1 MSIEKLKDIEE
12 ALVESLPIKL
22 FLIQIQR
29 HLYIIL
35 LWLVLLGVISGVI
48 GGDLGGAYLLLE
60 PEYLGRENFWSV
72 FLVGSALGGFLFAY
86 MITIYI
92 SESHWFQF
100 IALSEHPFFIFSYNN
115 LIIPGIFLGLYFYR
129 FIEFHMVGVGGMNW
143 AVFEKIMGLIMGISI
158 FFVFSAS
165 FFFARRTITQ
175 IVERFLSKS
184 WVKGQGKRNRR
195 VILEKAR
202 ESFNTPAKANSYIG
216 FPFKI
221 KEVGKLPH
229 VGFRTIVTSLNQH
242 HERLLLIQIVTFLI
256 IATLGLL
263 EEHPALQIPAGAS
276 MLLVFSLFLMISGAL
291 SFWYRRIGILIVLIL
306 FSIIFIFPQID
317 ALSEQHQAF
326 GLDYQTTPV
335 AYTNKQL
342 KDIVHPDTIA
352 KDRLSTLRN
361 LNTWKMHQQK
371 EYGLSRPRAVFVT
384 ASGGGLRSAFWTL
397 SILQH
402 MDSICNGRIA
412 DNIRLMTG
420 ASGGMLGLAYYRELH
435 FRRAMG
441 DSINIQDHQY
451 LDNISKDLLNRV
463 FFKSFTDMF
472 LPNLKVKYGDQL
484 YDKESGY
491 AFDQQL
497 MVNIPE
503 FQDRLLGDYTQA
515 VQNGVVP
522 SVVITPT
529 ILNQGRKLY
538 ISAAPIS
545 YLTRPNYVTS
555 FYRTRSSGVEFRRM
569 FSTHCSDSLLFA
581 TALRMNATFPFI
593 LPMITLPSSP
603 PMEVI
608 DAGAID
614 NYGTQPA
621 VKYLFEFREWF
632 SQNTSRVI
640 FIQIRDN
647 DREDPIEDLTDMG
660 YFNRKFAPLGGGYYS
675 MTEAKDMTSEYLLS
689 FMNEWYSGPV
699 EIISFEYPRERL
711 DEPASLSWHLTQ
723 REKDNILSSIY
734 TEHNQRGFQLLKE
747 FYQQD
752 LLVKGD

>member
-1 MSIEKLKDIEE
+1 MSVEKLKDIEE

-35 LWLVLLGVISGVI
+35 LWLILLGVISGII
-48 GGDLGGAYLLLE
+48 GGDFGGAYLLLE

-92 SESHWFQF
+92 SESHRFQ
-100 IALSEHPFFIFSYNN
+100 LSDYPFFIFSYNN

-129 FIEFHMVGVGGMNW
+129 FIEFHMVEAGGMTW

-175 IVERFLSKS
+175 MVEHFLSKS

-202 ESFNTPAKANSYIG
+202 ESFNTPPKANSYIG

-221 KEVGKLPH
+221 KEVGKLPP

-256 IATLGLL
+256 IAILGLL
-263 EEHPALQIPAGAS
+263 EEHPILQIPAGAS

-291 SFWYRRIGILIVLIL
+291 SFWYRRIGVLIVLIL
-306 FSIIFIFPQID
+306 FSIIFILPQID

-335 AYTNKQL
+335 DYTDEQL

-352 KDRLSTLRN
+352 QDRLYTIKS
-361 LNTWKMHQQK
+361 LNTWKMRQQK
-371 EYGLSRPRAVFVT
+371 EYGLSLPRAVFVT

-412 DNIRLMTG
+412 DDIRLMTG

-435 FRRAMG
+435 FRRVMG

-451 LDNISKDLLNRV
+451 LDNISRDLLNRV

-497 MVNIPE
+497 MVNMPE
-503 FQDRLLGDYTQA
+503 FQDRLLGDYKQA

-538 ISAAPIS
+538 ISAAPVS

-555 FYRTRSSGVEFRRM
+555 FYRTRPSGVEFRRM
-569 FSTHCSDSLLFA
+569 FSAHRSDSLLFA

-621 VKYLFEFREWF
+621 VKYLFEFRKWF

-647 DREDPIEDLTDMG
+647 DREDPIEDLTDKG

-689 FMNEWYSGPV
+689 FMNEWYSDPV

-752 LLVKGD
+752 LLVKGN